1 MANSICSRKK
11 IKFKQMKYLIVGLG
25 NFGASLAEKLTSQG
39 NEVIGI
45 DTRMN
50 KVDALKEKI
59 SHTICMDA
67 TDEFTV
73 SGLPLKDTDVVVVAI
88 GEDQG
93 ANIMVTALFKNLEVK
108 RLISRA
114 INPLHEKV
122 LKAIGVDEIVH
133 PEEETAERWAKKLC
147 LSGVVDSFELSDD
160 FSIVEINL
168 PPEYIGQKISE
179 IGIRKK
185 YNLLVLTTIK
195 SSVVESSIG
204 YSSKVHKVQGVA
216 SPDLILEKD
225 DILVVYGSNKDI
237 QMLLKKKFN

>member
-1 MANSICSRKK
+1 
-11 IKFKQMKYLIVGLG
+11 MKYLVFGLG

-45 DTRMN
+45 DNSMD
-50 KVDALKEKI
+50 KVDLLKEKI

-73 SGLPLKDTDVVVVAI
+73 SGLPLKDTDVVIVAI

-93 ANIMVTALFKNLEVK
+93 ANIMVTALLKNFQVK

-122 LKAIGVDEIVH
+122 LRAIGVDEIVH
-133 PEEETAERWAKKLC
+133 PEEETAERWSKKLC
-147 LSGVVDSFELSDD
+147 LSGLVDSFELSDEY
-160 FSIVEINL
+160 SIVEVNV
-168 PPEYIGQKISE
+168 PSSVIGMQLKE
-179 IGIRKK
+179 IGFRKN
-185 YNLLVLTTIK
+185 YNLLVLTTMKK
-195 SSVVESSIG
+195 SEEKTDVGRSRNIT
-204 YSSKVHKVQGVA
+204 KVQGVA
-216 SPDLILEKD
+216 SPELMLEKD

-237 QMLLKKKFN
+237 QAFLKS

>member
-1 MANSICSRKK
+1 
-11 IKFKQMKYLIVGLG
+11 MKYIIVGLG
-25 NFGASLAEKLTSQG
+25 NFGASLSEKLTAAG

-45 DTRMN
+45 DTRME
-50 KVDALKEKI
+50 KIDMYKERI

-73 SGLPLKDTDVVVVAI
+73 SGLPLKDTDIVIVAI

-93 ANIMVTALFKNLEVK
+93 SNLMATALFKNLQVK

-122 LKAIGVDEIVH
+122 LQAIGVDEIVH

-147 LSGVVDSFELSDD
+147 LNNVVDSFELNDD
-160 FSIVEINL
+160 YSILEVNV
-168 PPEYIGQKISE
+168 PNEYIGQT
-179 IGIRKK
+179 IREVGFRRH

-195 SSVVESSIG
+195 KTEVKNTLGKTHVQQN
-204 YSSKVHKVQGVA
+204 VQGVVT
-216 SPDLILEKD
+216 PDLTLEAD
-225 DILVVYGSNKDI
+225 HILVLYGSNKDLQI
-237 QMLLKKKFN
+237 FLKQKVK

>member
-1 MANSICSRKK
+1 M
-11 IKFKQMKYLIVGLG
+11 KFIIIGLG

-50 KVDALKEKI
+50 KVDALKEKV

-93 ANIMVTALFKNLEVK
+93 ANIMVTALLKNLDVK

-122 LKAIGVDEIVH
+122 LMAIGVDEIVH

-147 LSGVVDSFELSDD
+147 LSGVVNSFELSDE

-168 PPEYIGQKISE
+168 PSEYEGKTIAE

-195 SSVVESSIG
+195 STQVKRSIG
-204 YSSKVHKVQGVA
+204 NSIKESKVQGVA
-216 SPDLILEKD
+216 AADLVLEKN
-225 DILVVYGSNKDI
+225 DILVVYGANKDI
-237 QMLLKKKFN
+237 QSMLKKKFN

>member
-1 MANSICSRKK
+1 
-11 IKFKQMKYLIVGLG
+11 MKYLIVGLG

-50 KVDALKEKI
+50 KVDALKEKV

-93 ANIMVTALFKNLEVK
+93 ANIMVTALLKNLEVK

-122 LKAIGVDEIVH
+122 LMAIGVDEIVH

-147 LSGVVDSFELSDD
+147 LSGVVNSFELSDE

-168 PPEYIGQKISE
+168 PPEYEGKTISE

-195 SSVVESSIG
+195 STQVKRSIG
-204 YSSKVHKVQGVA
+204 NSIKESKVQGVA
-216 SPDLILEKD
+216 AADLVLEKN
-225 DILVVYGSNKDI
+225 DILVVYGANKDI
-237 QMLLKKKFN
+237 QSMLKKKFN